1 MDKLDINIFKA
12 NAVEVF
18 DYTGPISFFKEKCH
32 QDIITSITT
41 CRKHYTLFSNFKF
54 TSIWETLFGE
64 PRIHTKVIYYGQLH
78 RYHNI
83 RIKKKKVIIID
94 D

>member
-1 MDKLDINIFKA
+1 MNKIDINIFKT
-12 NAVEVF
+12 NAA
-18 DYTGPISFFKEKCH
+18 DNYIGPTSLFKEKCH
-32 QDIITSITT
+32 NYIITSITT
-41 CRKHYTLFSNFKF
+41 RRKYYTLFNNFKF

-64 PRIHTKVIYYGQLH
+64 PRIHTKVIYDGQLH

-83 RIKKKKVIIID
+83 RIKRKQVIID

>member
-1 MDKLDINIFKA
+1 MNKLDINIFKA

-18 DYTGPISFFKEKCH
+18 DYGTTSFFKEKCH

-54 TSIWETLFGE
+54 ISIWETLFGE
-64 PRIHTKVIYYGQLH
+64 PRIIYYGQPH

-83 RIKKKKVIIID
+83 RIKRKKVIIID